1 MQVMA
6 GAPVGGAEA
15 FFERLVM
22 ALDGKSIEQAVVVR
36 HHQERVRR
44 LRDAG
49 IEPETLRFGG
59 FFDVFTRLKLK
70 RLIDRTR
77 PQIVLTWMNRATAAC
92 PASTQARPFVLVA
105 RLGGYYNL
113 KYYRHCDHLV
123 ANTHGIRRYLVDQG
137 WDPERVHYLPNF
149 VEFDD
154 VDRPSAAPSVSPVT
168 RRIFAAGRLHE
179 NKGLDVLIRALP
191 TVKHAHLDIA
201 GSGPL
206 ARSLQG
212 LASEVGVAD
221 RISWLGWVDGLSE
234 HYRASDLFVCPSRH
248 EPLGNVIVEAWAH
261 RCPVV
266 AAAAQGPLELI
277 EDGTDGLLVEIDDH
291 VALAGAINKVL
302 DEPALGQSM
311 AAAGYARYVDSFSKD
326 VVVGQY
332 MNFFESIVS

>member
-22 ALDGKSIEQAVVVR
+22 ALDGQSIEQAVVVR

-59 FFDVFTRLKLK
+59 FT
-70 RLIDRTR
+70 
-77 PQIVLTWMNRATAAC
+77 
-92 PASTQARPFVLVA
+92 

-168 RRIFAAGRLHE
+168 RHIFAAGRLHE

-191 TVKHAHLDIA
+191 MVKHAHLDIA

-277 EDGTDGLLVEIDDH
+277 ENGTDGLLVEIDDH